1 MPASGWTL
9 SPAVTHIFLTHTL
22 EQKSPLFILR
32 CMRSFC
38 DTEHN
43 PFFIILTGFKGMWL
57 FQCDFPIVFVFVLL
71 SSFVSLAF
79 SMTSL
84 WLSVQELLIRIFTDI
99 TPWRSFGR
107 IIPVPWS
114 FPFPC
119 YQLLL
124 LLLHLTLWVPL
135 LLCLPHLETSS
146 VLSEVKCRKKRG
158 DLLYSP
164 HLQHQLSNEMKPPGT
179 IGKTRDEP
187 NSSLL
192 CSCNSRCKVL
202 STAAFYLGLTS

>member
-84 WLSVQELLIRIFTDI
+84 DFLYKSYSYEYLLTSLPEEVLEESSLF
-99 TPWRSFGR
+99 PE
-107 IIPVPWS
+107 V
-114 FPFPC
+114 FPFHVTSCFCSFCTLLYGYPFCCVCLIWKLPMC
-119 YQLLL
+119 YQRWNAERRGEICYIP
-124 LLLHLTLWVPL
+124 HICSISSQMKWSHQAPFVRAGMNQTPL
-135 LLCLPHLETSS
+135 CCVHAIPGASF
-146 VLSEVKCRKKRG
+146 C
-158 DLLYSP
+158 P
-164 HLQHQLSNEMKPPGT
+164 QQLS
-179 IGKTRDEP
+179 I
-187 NSSLL
+187 
-192 CSCNSRCKVL
+192 
-202 STAAFYLGLTS
+202 